1 MTGGARASGDEVRE
15 MFGRIAPRYDRLNHV
30 LSFNI
35 DRHWR
40 ARTADLLEGILR
52 RPDARV
58 LDLCCG
64 SGDLLLAL
72 EARRGAGVLGG
83 DFCHPMLREA
93 ARKLAT
99 VHSRSSLFEAD
110 ALSLPLPDRSL
121 DLVTIGFGFRNLTD
135 YRAGLS
141 EIRRVLKAG
150 GTAAILEF
158 STPPNAAFRAFYRFY
173 SRRLLPRIGA
183 ALSGSRQ
190 AYEYLPA
197 SVERFPDAGTLA
209 ADMRRAG
216 FTGVKF
222 YRMTLG
228 VVALH
233 LGRAPL

>member
-35 DRHWR
+35 DRYWR
-40 ARTADLLEGILR
+40 ARTADLLESILR
-52 RPDARV
+52 RPGARV

-72 EARRGAGVLGG
+72 EARGGAGLLGG
-83 DFCHPMLREA
+83 DFCHPMLVEA
-93 ARKLAT
+93 ARKLARE
-99 VHSRSSLFEAD
+99 HSRSSLFEAD
-110 ALSLPLPDRSL
+110 ALSLPLADRSL
-121 DLVTIGFGFRNLTD
+121 DLVTLGFGFRNLTD
-135 YRAGLS
+135 YRAGLA

-183 ALSGSRQ
+183 VLSGSRE
-190 AYEYLPA
+190 AYEYLPD
-197 SVERFPDAGTLA
+197 SVERFPDAATLA
-209 ADMRRAG
+209 GEMQRAG
-216 FTGVKF
+216 FTGVRF

-233 LGRAPL
+233 LGRAS